1 MTVLRWSAA
10 LLAVGGAAAWLW
22 SQTQPTPATLPA
34 TSPAPLHA
42 HASPVTAGAQLPSLA
57 PAAPPARG
65 SATTDPDAELAA
77 RFASERTDPAWAET
91 TRLQLDADLGRFTT
105 KDAGM
110 RSIECRASLC
120 RVELV
125 VASNETGAAFVQEW
139 LRNRKFAGPISGSQ
153 NNGQLVMYLGRDG
166 TEL

>member
-10 LLAVGGAAAWLW
+10 VIAVGGAAAWLW
-22 SQTQPTPATLPA
+22 SQTQPAPALPA
-34 TSPAPLHA
+34 TTPTSPHA
-42 HASPVTAGAQLPSLA
+42 HASPVTATAHVPSLA
-57 PAAPPARG
+57 PATPPVKGPEA
-65 SATTDPDAELAA
+65 TDPDGVLAA
-77 RFASERTDPAWAET
+77 RFASDGADPAWAEA
-91 TRLQLDADLGRFTT
+91 TRVQLDADLGRFTS

-125 VASNETGAAFVQEW
+125 VANNETGAAFIQEW

-166 TEL
+166 AEL